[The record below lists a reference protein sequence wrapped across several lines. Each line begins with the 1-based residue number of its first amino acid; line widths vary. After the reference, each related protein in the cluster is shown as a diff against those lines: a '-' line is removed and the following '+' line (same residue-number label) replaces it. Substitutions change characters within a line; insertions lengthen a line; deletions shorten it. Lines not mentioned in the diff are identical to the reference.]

1 MASIVRRAAARLY
14 WQIMER
20 AIRFRPQ
27 RVAELAEAQLA
38 AQAGGTP
45 PAIVDQQRDPELG
58 KAAPTEE
65 ETLALSAVLAAKL
78 AQTAHDIFYQQGFHL
93 LRRHFYLPIPEEAD
107 LDYAFAAGNSELPG
121 LDMNDRLALD
131 LMERVCLSYMEEF
144 RTEFPQY
151 ASPTGDKRRFYLING
166 SYMAIDAHI
175 YFALIRHYQPK
186 RIVEI
191 GSGNSTLLAL
201 AACLKNAQS
210 DGRVAE
216 ITTIDPYPGEIIRSG
231 LPGLSRQIEAKVQ
244 DVDLSL
250 FTELEAGD
258 ILFIDSSHVLRT
270 GGDVQMEYLEILPRL
285 APGVLVHIHDVSL
298 PKPYPRVYFQ
308 QHLYWNEQYLLQ
320 AFLAFN
326 SRFEVLWPGNYM
338 MQKYPDRVCAVF
350 PEFQVMRQHY
360 PQSEPSAFWM
370 RVRMP
375 FPASHGS

>member
-1 MASIVRRAAARLY
+1 MASMLRRAAARFY
-14 WQIMER
+14 WRIMER
-20 AIRFRPQ
+20 AVQFRPQ
-27 RVAELAEAQLA
+27 RMAELANAQLA
-38 AQAGGTP
+38 AQAGGSP
-45 PAIVDQQRDPELG
+45 PAIFDQHRDPEPEKG
-58 KAAPTEE
+58 VPTEE
-65 ETLALSAVLAAKL
+65 ETLALSAVLAGKL

-131 LMERVCLSYMEEF
+131 LMERVFASYMDEF
-144 RTEFPQY
+144 RTEFPLY
-151 ASPTGDKRRFYLING
+151 APATGDKRRFYLING
-166 SYMAIDAHI
+166 SYMAIDAHV

-201 AACLKNAQS
+201 AACLKNAQE
-210 DGRVAE
+210 DGRIAE
-216 ITTIDPYPGEIIRSG
+216 ITTIDPYPGDIIRAR
-231 LPGLSRQIEAKVQ
+231 LPGLSRLIEAKIQ
-244 DVDLSL
+244 DVGLSL
-250 FTELEAGD
+250 FTGLEAGD

-298 PKPYPRVYFQ
+298 PKPYPRVYFEQ
-308 QHLYWNEQYLLQ
+308 QLFWNEQYLLQ

-326 SRFEVLWPGNYM
+326 NQFEILWPGNYM

-370 RVRMP
+370 RVRP
-375 FPASHGS
+375 S